1 MNANVVSGDVS
12 DDERDVMG
20 FVPET
25 YAKRKNIDLLQ
36 KERDHVN
43 HLTSIQL
50 KEQCKDDVHN
60 SPKRC
65 RAEYVRQL
73 KRLISRFERTSSFRV
88 AGQAFRDDMQRLEQ
102 DMQQVLD
109 AGLSKIH
116 DVTFTGSGSSAI
128 RKRRICSSWG
138 ST

>member
-1 MNANVVSGDVS
+1 M
-12 DDERDVMG
+12 
-20 FVPET
+20 
-25 YAKRKNIDLLQ
+25 
-36 KERDHVN
+36 H
-43 HLTSIQL
+43 
-50 KEQCKDDVHN
+50 
-60 SPKRC
+60 
-65 RAEYVRQL
+65 QL

-128 RKRRICSSWG
+128 RKRRI
-138 ST
+138 

>member
-36 KERDHVN
+36 KERDHVVN

-50 KEQCKDDVHN
+50 KEQCKDDVITVQN
-60 SPKRC
+60 N
-65 RAEYVRQL
+65 AERNMCA
-73 KRLISRFERTSSFRV
+73 S
-88 AGQAFRDDMQRLEQ
+88 
-102 DMQQVLD
+102 
-109 AGLSKIH
+109 
-116 DVTFTGSGSSAI
+116 
-128 RKRRICSSWG
+128 
-138 ST
+138 